1 MSVNPVKLLII
12 ITFMETKKITSF
24 VVLIAFTISLFS
36 GCDTTSTDA
45 EQGNVELQIKT
56 VAPTSSK
63 AASAGVATEHDSLIV
78 EGTNGT
84 LRIDD
89 IRFIV
94 EEFEL
99 DPADGEDDSAE
110 LEEFEAEPFFVDLPL
125 NEETL
130 SLANSQI
137 NVGLYEE
144 LEFEVENLDFEDA
157 EDGEDEE
164 HQALA
169 DTIRSH
175 FPDWPDEASMV
186 ITGTFTP
193 DGEEARPFK
202 VFAEAEIEIELEF
215 NPPLEVTA
223 DNMQQVVS
231 VRINPARWFE
241 QSDGTVFDLS
251 EYDWDNQQELLEFS
265 AEFED
270 GLEEIEVEDDDDD
283 GDDD

>member
-1 MSVNPVKLLII
+1 MEVKR
-12 ITFMETKKITSF
+12 
-24 VVLIAFTISLFS
+24 ISLFVLFAFVLGFFVS
-36 GCDTTSTDA
+36 CDTISTDA
-45 EQGNVELQIKT
+45 DGEQGNVSLQIKT
-56 VAPTSSK
+56 VTNSPSK
-63 AASAGVATEHDSLIV
+63 AFTATAATEHDSLII
-78 EGTNGT
+78 EGSNGT

-99 DPADGEDDSAE
+99 DPEEAEEDTAE
-110 LEEFEAEPFFVDLPL
+110 LEEFEADPFFVDLPL

-137 NVGLYEE
+137 RAGLYEE
-144 LEFEVENLDFEDA
+144 LEFEVENLDFD
-157 EDGEDEE
+157 DGDDDEE

-186 ITGTFTP
+186 ISGTFTP
-193 DGEEARPFK
+193 ADGEAQAFK

-215 NPPLEVTA
+215 EPPLEVTA
-223 DNMQQVVS
+223 DNMGQVVS
-231 VRINPARWFE
+231 VRINPVRWFE
-241 QSDGTVFDLS
+241 RSDGTVFDLS
-251 EYDWDNQQELLEFS
+251 EYDWDQQQELLEFS

-270 GLEEIEVEDDDDD
+270 GVEEIEIEDDDDD
-283 GDDD
+283 EDDD